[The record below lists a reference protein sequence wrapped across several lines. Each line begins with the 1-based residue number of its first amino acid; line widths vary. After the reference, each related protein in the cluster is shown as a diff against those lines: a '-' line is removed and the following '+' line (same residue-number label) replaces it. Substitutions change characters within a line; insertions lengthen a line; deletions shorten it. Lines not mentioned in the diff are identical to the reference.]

1 VLFRLLY
8 LVTVRLFG
16 WLKLLASTSAA
27 NNVEILILRHEVA
40 VLRRQVTRPR
50 PDLARPGDPVRPDSA
65 APPTTASASNR
76 HPCHAAGLAPPP
88 DHQTLTYP
96 NRSGRPPITDECPV
110 ERGASQICSGQVGTG
125 EVDPTQVGGCKICIA
140 QVRPR

>member
-27 NNVEILILRHEVA
+27 KNVEILILRHEVA

-50 PDLARPGDPVRPDSA
+50 LTWPDRAILSA
-65 APPTTASASNR
+65 LTRLLPPTTASASNR
-76 HPCHAAGLAPPP
+76 HPCHAAGLAPP
-88 DHQTLTYP
+88 
-96 NRSGRPPITDECPV
+96 G
-110 ERGASQICSGQVGTG
+110 
-125 EVDPTQVGGCKICIA
+125 
-140 QVRPR
+140 